1 MNAMSNLMTV
11 IKTPTA
17 QILMEAM
24 NATALVAT
32 QAMELSVKVVY

>member
-1 MNAMSNLMTV
+1 MTA
-11 IKTPTA
+11 IKMPTA
-17 QILMEAM
+17 RIRMGAM